1 LSQEPETLVLE
12 LLRKIRADVARVDEK
27 VDAAKADLHSDM
39 HSLRADIAADVVAV
53 NARIDAA
60 RKDTSDQIVGLRRAV
75 IEYHSAVLGH
85 RVEQHIGLR
94 LSTRL
99 ARG

>member
-1 LSQEPETLVLE
+1 
-12 LLRKIRADVARVDEK
+12 
-27 VDAAKADLHSDM
+27 
-39 HSLRADIAADVVAV
+39 V